1 MGKNLPLPTGSQKFK
16 DLIELGGIYVDK
28 TAYLAQ
34 LIASVPKTWFLTRP
48 RHFGKSLTVSTL
60 ESIFSGQRELFKG
73 LAIEKELDKKQFA
86 PRPVIH
92 LDMSKLTI
100 SQGPKIFYNSLI
112 EAIKKLYESLNID
125 VPDYNIANSLFSYL
139 ISECSKTYDCQVAVL
154 IDEYDTP
161 YTQLLDK
168 PNEAKNMS
176 NTLNEFYRL
185 LKAKDGD
192 TSFVFVTGI
201 TRVPMDSALNNRIDI
216 SRGNQF
222 GALTGFT
229 HEEIKRYFGKAIKHA
244 AKSRE
249 LTDEE
254 LLEEMKRNCDG
265 CCFDGKTFVYNPF
278 STLRFFEEKTF

>member
-1 MGKNLPLPTGSQKFK
+1 MKKNWPLPTGTQKFK
-16 DLIELGGIYVDK
+16 DLIEHGGIYVDK
-28 TAYLAQ
+28 TAYLAR

-48 RHFGKSLTVSTL
+48 RYFGKSLTVSTL

-73 LAIEKELDKKQFA
+73 LAIEKNLDQKQFA

-100 SQGPKIFYNSLI
+100 SQGPEIFYDSLN
-112 EAIKKLYESLNID
+112 EATKKLCESLNID
-125 VPDYNIANSLFSYL
+125 VSECSTASSLFSAL
-139 ISECSKTYDCQVAVL
+139 IRECSETYGNQVAVL

-168 PNEAKNMS
+168 PDEAEKMS
-176 NTLNEFYRL
+176 KTLNMFYRR
-185 LKAKDGD
+185 LKVYDGA

-201 TRVPMDSALNNRIDI
+201 TRVVMDSALNNRIDI
-216 SRGNQF
+216 SRNQEF

-229 HEEIKRYFGKAIKHA
+229 HEEIKRYFGKAIKHT
-244 AKSRE
+244 AKSRK

-265 CCFDGKTFVYNPF
+265 GCFDRKTFVYNPF
-278 STLRFFEEKTF
+278 STLRFFEQKTF